1 MQKMPTVLI
10 TGVAGLLGANFS
22 RYLLNKGYKIV
33 GIDDF
38 SGGYDFCVPKNIQC
52 YEIQLG
58 SNQKYVR
65 KDIEFVFDK
74 EKPDYVFHFAAH
86 AAVCLS
92 PFTRHQN
99 YTNNILAS
107 ADIINACINYDVKKV
122 IFSSSMDV
130 YGNNKAPFTEDMVPA
145 PLDPYGIAKYAV
157 EMDLKSASDFFGL
170 NYSIVRPHNVVG
182 IYQNIWDRY
191 RNVIGIWTRKIL
203 AGEPITI
210 YGDGTQIRAFSDI
223 SFYMEPF
230 EKLMY
235 DFNGETFNIGADKEY
250 SLNEVADIVTKIAN
264 ELGYEVKRTYLEKR
278 DEVHVAYSDH
288 TKAKNLLNFKDD
300 TNLEKTVR
308 EMFTWA
314 SKIPPKQVK
323 YANYEVTKNLYPYW
337 KK

>member
-22 RYLLNKGYKIV
+22 RYLLSKGYKVV

-38 SGGYDFCVPKNIQC
+38 SGGYDFCVPEGVKL
-52 YEIQLG
+52 YEIKLG
-58 SNQKYVR
+58 DSHKYIK
-65 KDIEFVFDK
+65 KDIEFVFMN
-74 EKPDYVFHFAAH
+74 EKPDYVFHFAVH

-92 PFTRHQN
+92 PFTRHHN

-107 ADIINACINYDVKKV
+107 ADIINACVNHNVKKI

-130 YGNNKAPFTEDMVPA
+130 YGHGKPPFDESQSPS
-145 PLDPYGIAKYAV
+145 PLDPYGIAKYAI
-157 EMDLKSASDFFGL
+157 EMDLKAASDFFGL
-170 NYSIVRPHNVVG
+170 KYNIVRPHNVIG

-191 RNVIGIWTRKIL
+191 RNVIGIWIRKVL
-203 AGEPITI
+203 AGESLTI
-210 YGDGTQIRAFSDI
+210 YGDGTQVRAFSDI

-230 EKLMY
+230 EKLMF
-235 DFNGETFNIGADKEY
+235 DHDGEIFNIGADKEY
-250 SLNEVADIVTKIAN
+250 SINQVADILIKVSK
-264 ELGYEVKRTYLEKR
+264 ELGYNPEKIYLEKR

-288 TKAKNLLNFKDD
+288 SKAKQLLGFVDNTD
-300 TNLEKTVR
+300 LEKTVR

-314 SKIPPKQVK
+314 SKIPPKNVK
-323 YANYEVTKNLYPYW
+323 YANYEIEKNLYSYW